1 MYSVLRSPRKDTVIP
16 LCRPVRG
23 KNGTPIEKVMVQA
36 GTMVVVGA
44 AAVNRDPL
52 IWGPD
57 AHLWR
62 PERWLEPMLTSTT
75 DARLPGVYSN
85 MYG

>member
-1 MYSVLRSPRKDTVIP
+1 MYSVLRSPRKDAVIP